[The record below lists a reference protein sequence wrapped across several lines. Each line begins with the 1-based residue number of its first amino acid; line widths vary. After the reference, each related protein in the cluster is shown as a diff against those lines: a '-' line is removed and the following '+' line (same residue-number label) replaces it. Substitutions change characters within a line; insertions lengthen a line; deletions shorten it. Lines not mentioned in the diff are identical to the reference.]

1 MDIWSELT
9 TKPGL
14 HKNYDYL
21 VKKFDAVFHTNY
33 QTGTAYLPLHFW
45 FCKNSSS
52 NNSKNNMVFP
62 MASLY
67 NSKVELIFK
76 TRTLKQLT
84 INKNLNSVEID
95 SDLDIISGELLVD
108 YIILDKNS
116 LNELQNPTNEN
127 YYLITQ
133 VQEIDVNIPANTEKQ
148 RVDLSSFKYNV
159 IELIWVVVSD
169 TSISKRLYFEYQSD
183 TVCRD
188 PIVNT
193 TIKFD
198 GVTRVDTLPS
208 EYFQSVEPLSVHDS
222 TPFSY
227 IHCYSFALKPEDYS
241 QPSGVCNFSEISTP
255 TIELDFQSNISAS
268 TFKIFAFTYNV
279 LIISNGQGRLLNSLS
294 KSSASRIPRRTKN
307 TPPVPTPRNRQANL
321 NQTQTSQILASSNN
335 REMNKDN
342 IEVIDP
348 LIASA
353 STKNKGLSPFM

>member
-1 MDIWSELT
+1 
-9 TKPGL
+9 
-14 HKNYDYL
+14 
-21 VKKFDAVFHTNY
+21 
-33 QTGTAYLPLHFW
+33 
-45 FCKNSSS
+45 
-52 NNSKNNMVFP
+52 

-108 YIILDKNS
+108 YIILDKNN

-198 GVTRVDTLPS
+198 GVTRVDTLPII
-208 EYFQSVEPLSVHDS
+208 
-222 TPFSY
+222 FSK
-227 IHCYSFALKPEDYS
+227 C
-241 QPSGVCNFSEISTP
+241 
-255 TIELDFQSNISAS
+255 
-268 TFKIFAFTYNV
+268 
-279 LIISNGQGRLLNSLS
+279 
-294 KSSASRIPRRTKN
+294 
-307 TPPVPTPRNRQANL
+307 
-321 NQTQTSQILASSNN
+321 
-335 REMNKDN
+335 
-342 IEVIDP
+342 
-348 LIASA
+348 
-353 STKNKGLSPFM
+353 